1 MARARPGVQAA
12 VEEALRH
19 ENAPDGEL
27 TVVLA
32 NAERA
37 RDLNRRYAGEDHA
50 TDVLSFPDWTTGDE
64 GLRYYGDV
72 VIAVPVADAQADAAG
87 HGLSDEMALLAVH
100 GVLHLLG
107 HDHAGRA
114 EREKMEAAQRE
125 ILAALKQQKRRMP
138 SR

>member
-12 VEEALRH
+12 VKEALRH

-32 NAERA
+32 DANHARA
-37 RDLNRRYAGEDHA
+37 LNRQFAGEDHA
-50 TDVLSFPDWTTGDE
+50 TDVLSFPDWTNGDE
-64 GLRYYGDV
+64 GLRYFGDV
-72 VIAVPVADAQADAAG
+72 VIAVPVAEAQANAAG
-87 HGLSDEMALLAVH
+87 HDLSDEMALLAVH

-114 EREKMEAAQRE
+114 ERAKMEAAQRE
-125 ILAALKQQKRRMP
+125 ILAALMQQKRRMP
-138 SR
+138 SP